1 MGFLTSRN
9 ELKGAFVHKKNILF
23 SRRLIINNEGAVVL
37 SPESQTE
44 RHESAEETL
53 SFNSS

>member
-1 MGFLTSRN
+1 MRFLTSRN

-23 SRRLIINNEGAVVL
+23 SRRLIINSEGAVVM
-37 SPESQTE
+37 SPESQTA